1 MPRPASWTE
10 AKGALARG
18 KDLSP
23 DLTLAQ
29 IPEILPFKRPEDL
42 QRFEKGFMAA
52 GLN

>member
-1 MPRPASWTE
+1 MPRRASWTKPRE
-10 AKGALARG
+10 ALARG
-18 KDLSP
+18 KELSP

-42 QRFEKGFMAA
+42 QRFEKGFAAA